1 MDLMKKPRHTLGL
14 NLVEPRN
21 ISSFRT
27 PRVVSSF
34 YKRCAN
40 LFFSIEVKK
49 HFPRK
54 RWPYRFDNERPF
66 DQKEKKKV

>member
-14 NLVEPRN
+14 NLVELRN

-34 YKRCAN
+34 YKKKNKNNSAN
-40 LFFSIEVKK
+40 LFFSIDVKK
-49 HFPRK
+49 NFSSK
-54 RWPYRFDNERPF
+54 TVTLSF
-66 DQKEKKKV
+66 